1 MDSNETILNE
11 NKFTLTPEEMELSK
25 NPESF
30 KIYLE
35 YKARIQETMFAEAG
49 KQRDKE
55 FESLNLQRER
65 EFELSKYQSD
75 KEFELSKY
83 QSDKE
88 FELTKYQREC
98 EFELTK
104 YQREREA
111 DNMKWQR
118 EKEAETIKMIDQ
130 RRKDA
135 WAVILG
141 VGAALVENFCE
152 NNSNSQI
159 TDESVPIEASNDDN
173 GIDPITPVV

>member
-1 MDSNETILNE
+1 MNNNETIINE

-65 EFELSKYQSD
+65 EFELA
-75 KEFELSKY
+75 
-83 QSDKE
+83 
-88 FELTKYQREC
+88 
-98 EFELTK
+98 K
-104 YQREREA
+104 YQREREFETI
-111 DNMKWQR
+111 KWQR
-118 EKEAETIKMIDQ
+118 EKEAETMKMIDQ
-130 RRKDA
+130 RRKDT
-135 WAVILG
+135 WAVILD

-152 NNSNSQI
+152 NNLNTS
-159 TDESVPIEASNDDN
+159 SVQTKKPIDDD
-173 GIDPITPVV
+173 IAP

>member
-1 MDSNETILNE
+1 MNNNETILNE

-35 YKARIQETMFAEAG
+35 YKARIQEIMFAEAG

-75 KEFELSKY
+75 KEFELTKY
-83 QSDKE
+83 QREHE
-88 FELTKYQREC
+88 FELTKYQRE
-98 EFELTK
+98 
-104 YQREREA
+104 QEA

-118 EKEAETIKMIDQ
+118 EKEAETMKMIDQ
-130 RRKDA
+130 RRKDT

-141 VGAALVENFCE
+141 VGAAIVENFCE
-152 NNSNSQI
+152 NNSNLS
-159 TDESVPIEASNDDN
+159 SVQTKTSINDD
-173 GIDPITPVV
+173 IAP

>member
-1 MDSNETILNE
+1 MNNNETILNE

-35 YKARIQETMFAEAG
+35 YKAKIQETMFAEAG

-65 EFELSKYQSD
+65 EFELA
-75 KEFELSKY
+75 
-83 QSDKE
+83 
-88 FELTKYQREC
+88 KYQREH

-104 YQREREA
+104 YQREREFE
-111 DNMKWQR
+111 NVKWQR
-118 EKEAETIKMIDQ
+118 EKEAETMKMIDQ

-135 WAVILG
+135 WNIILG

-152 NNSNSQI
+152 NNSNI
-159 TDESVPIEASNDDN
+159 YSVQTETPIGTPISGD
-173 GIDPITPVV
+173 IDPVVPVV

>member
-1 MDSNETILNE
+1 MNNNEKILNE

-30 KIYLE
+30 KIYLD
-35 YKARIQETMFAEAG
+35 YKAKIQETMFAEAG

-65 EFELSKYQSD
+65 EFEL
-75 KEFELSKY
+75 FKY

-88 FELTKYQREC
+88 FELTKYQREH
-98 EFELTK
+98 EFE
-104 YQREREA
+104 
-111 DNMKWQR
+111 NVKWQR
-118 EKEAETIKMIDQ
+118 EKEAETMKMIDQ

-135 WAVILG
+135 WAIILG

-152 NNSNSQI
+152 NNSNP
-159 TDESVPIEASNDDN
+159 SVPIGTPISGD
-173 GIDPITPVV
+173 IDPIVPVV

>member
-1 MDSNETILNE
+1 MNNNETIINE

-65 EFELSKYQSD
+65 EFELA
-75 KEFELSKY
+75 
-83 QSDKE
+83 
-88 FELTKYQREC
+88 
-98 EFELTK
+98 K
-104 YQREREA
+104 YQREREFETI
-111 DNMKWQR
+111 KWQR
-118 EKEAETIKMIDQ
+118 EKEAETMKMIDQ
-130 RRKDA
+130 RRKDT

-141 VGAALVENFCE
+141 VDAALVENFCE
-152 NNSNSQI
+152 NNLNTS
-159 TDESVPIEASNDDN
+159 SVQTKKPIDDD
-173 GIDPITPVV
+173 IAP

>member
-1 MDSNETILNE
+1 MNNNETIINE

-65 EFELSKYQSD
+65 EFELA
-75 KEFELSKY
+75 
-83 QSDKE
+83 
-88 FELTKYQREC
+88 
-98 EFELTK
+98 K
-104 YQREREA
+104 YQREREFETI
-111 DNMKWQR
+111 KWQR
-118 EKEAETIKMIDQ
+118 EKEAETMKMIDQ
-130 RRKDA
+130 RRKDT
-135 WAVILG
+135 WAEILG

-152 NNSNSQI
+152 NNSNLS
-159 TDESVPIEASNDDN
+159 SVQTETPIDDD
-173 GIDPITPVV
+173 IAP

>member
-1 MDSNETILNE
+1 MNNNETIINE

-65 EFELSKYQSD
+65 EFELA
-75 KEFELSKY
+75 
-83 QSDKE
+83 
-88 FELTKYQREC
+88 KYQREY
-98 EFELTK
+98 EFETI
-104 YQREREA
+104 
-111 DNMKWQR
+111 KWQR
-118 EKEAETIKMIDQ
+118 EKEAETMKMIDQ
-130 RRKDA
+130 RRKDT

-141 VGAALVENFCE
+141 VGTSLVENFCE
-152 NNSNSQI
+152 NNLNTS
-159 TDESVPIEASNDDN
+159 SVKTK
-173 GIDPITPVV
+173 TPVDDDIAP

>member
-1 MDSNETILNE
+1 MNNNETIINE

-35 YKARIQETMFAEAG
+35 YKAKIQETMFAEAG

-65 EFELSKYQSD
+65 EFELA
-75 KEFELSKY
+75 
-83 QSDKE
+83 
-88 FELTKYQREC
+88 
-98 EFELTK
+98 K
-104 YQREREA
+104 YQREREFETI
-111 DNMKWQR
+111 KWQR
-118 EKEAETIKMIDQ
+118 EKEEETMKMIDQ
-130 RRKDA
+130 RRKDT

-152 NNSNSQI
+152 NNLNTS
-159 TDESVPIEASNDDN
+159 SVQTKKPIDDD
-173 GIDPITPVV
+173 IAP

>member
-1 MDSNETILNE
+1 MDTNETIINE

-75 KEFELSKY
+75 KEFELTKY
-83 QSDKE
+83 QRERE
-88 FELTKYQREC
+88 FELTKYQRE
-98 EFELTK
+98 
-104 YQREREA
+104 QEA
-111 DNMKWQR
+111 ENAKWQR
-118 EKEAETIKMIDQ
+118 ERDAETMKMIDK

-159 TDESVPIEASNDDN
+159 PDESVPIEASNDDS
-173 GIDPITPVV
+173 GIDSITPVV

>member
-1 MDSNETILNE
+1 MDTDETILNE

-35 YKARIQETMFAEAG
+35 YKAKIQETMFAEAG

-75 KEFELSKY
+75 KEFEL
-83 QSDKE
+83 
-88 FELTKYQREC
+88 
-98 EFELTK
+98 TK

-111 DNMKWQR
+111 ENMKWQR
-118 EKEAETIKMIDQ
+118 EKEAEAMKIIDQ

-135 WAVILG
+135 WAAILG
-141 VGAALVENFCE
+141 IGAAIVENFCE
-152 NNSNSQI
+152 NNSISQ
-159 TDESVPIEASNDDN
+159 TTNESVPIGTPLNPDD
-173 GIDPITPVV
+173 IDPEVPFA

>member
-1 MDSNETILNE
+1 MNNNEKILNE

-35 YKARIQETMFAEAG
+35 YKAKIQETMFAEAG

-65 EFELSKYQSD
+65 EFEL
-75 KEFELSKY
+75 
-83 QSDKE
+83 
-88 FELTKYQREC
+88 
-98 EFELTK
+98 TK
-104 YQREREA
+104 YQREREFE
-111 DNMKWQR
+111 NIKWQR
-118 EKEAETIKMIDQ
+118 EKDAETMKMMDQ

-135 WAVILG
+135 WAIILG

-152 NNSNSQI
+152 NNSNP
-159 TDESVPIEASNDDN
+159 SVPI
-173 GIDPITPVV
+173 GTPISGDVEK

>member
-1 MDSNETILNE
+1 MDDKETIINE
-11 NKFTLTPEEMELSK
+11 NKFTLTPEEIELSK

-30 KIYLE
+30 KIYLD

-65 EFELSKYQSD
+65 EFEL
-75 KEFELSKY
+75 
-83 QSDKE
+83 
-88 FELTKYQREC
+88 TKYQRER

-111 DNMKWQR
+111 EIIKWQR
-118 EKEAETIKMIDQ
+118 EKEAETLKMMDQ
-130 RRKDA
+130 RRKDT
-135 WAVILG
+135 WAIILG

-152 NNSNSQI
+152 NNPNS
-159 TDESVPIEASNDDN
+159 
-173 GIDPITPVV
+173 

>member
-1 MDSNETILNE
+1 MNNNETIINE

-65 EFELSKYQSD
+65 EFEL
-75 KEFELSKY
+75 
-83 QSDKE
+83 
-88 FELTKYQREC
+88 
-98 EFELTK
+98 TK
-104 YQREREA
+104 YQREREFETI
-111 DNMKWQR
+111 KWQR
-118 EKEAETIKMIDQ
+118 EKEAETMKMIDQ
-130 RRKDA
+130 RRKDS

-141 VGAALVENFCE
+141 VDAALVENFCE
-152 NNSNSQI
+152 NNSNIS
-159 TDESVPIEASNDDN
+159 SVQTETPIGGD
-173 GIDPITPVV
+173 IDPVVPVV

>member
-1 MDSNETILNE
+1 MNNNETILNE

-65 EFELSKYQSD
+65 EFELA
-75 KEFELSKY
+75 
-83 QSDKE
+83 
-88 FELTKYQREC
+88 
-98 EFELTK
+98 K
-104 YQREREA
+104 YQREREFELTKCQREHEFETI
-111 DNMKWQR
+111 KWQR
-118 EKEAETIKMIDQ
+118 EKEEETMKMIDQ
-130 RRKDA
+130 RRKNT
-135 WAVILG
+135 WTEILG

-152 NNSNSQI
+152 NKSNTS
-159 TDESVPIEASNDDN
+159 SVQTEKPIDDD
-173 GIDPITPVV
+173 IAP

>member
-1 MDSNETILNE
+1 MDDKETIINE

-30 KIYLE
+30 KIYLD
-35 YKARIQETMFAEAG
+35 YKARIQETMFGEAG

-75 KEFELSKY
+75 KEFEL
-83 QSDKE
+83 
-88 FELTKYQREC
+88 
-98 EFELTK
+98 TK
-104 YQREREA
+104 YQREREFET
-111 DNMKWQR
+111 MKWQR
-118 EKEAETIKMIDQ
+118 EKEAETLKMIDQ

-135 WAVILG
+135 WSVILG

-152 NNSNSQI
+152 NNSNS
-159 TDESVPIEASNDDN
+159 
-173 GIDPITPVV
+173 

>member
-1 MDSNETILNE
+1 MNNNETIINE

-65 EFELSKYQSD
+65 EFELA
-75 KEFELSKY
+75 
-83 QSDKE
+83 
-88 FELTKYQREC
+88 
-98 EFELTK
+98 K
-104 YQREREA
+104 YQREREFETI
-111 DNMKWQR
+111 KWQR
-118 EKEAETIKMIDQ
+118 EKEAETMKMIDQ
-130 RRKDA
+130 RRKDS

-141 VGAALVENFCE
+141 VDAALVENFCE
-152 NNSNSQI
+152 NNLNTS
-159 TDESVPIEASNDDN
+159 SVQTKKPIDDD
-173 GIDPITPVV
+173 IAP